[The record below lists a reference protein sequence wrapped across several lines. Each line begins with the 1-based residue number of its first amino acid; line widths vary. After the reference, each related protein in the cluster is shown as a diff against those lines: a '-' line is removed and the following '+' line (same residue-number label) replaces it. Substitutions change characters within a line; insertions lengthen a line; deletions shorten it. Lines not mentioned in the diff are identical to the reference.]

1 MFGVRHRPT
10 AFLAW
15 LAALGALSTILFAA
29 AGGCGNQNDPN
40 YWLAKMGDV
49 AWRDQ
54 VMINLQRLYSERLK
68 QANSDHGNPEV
79 QAYIKTVGQEL
90 VKSYDDMTKAS
101 PPDTASMSKIVSIL
115 AEMDSPDAM
124 PVYLHALSDASGVA
138 KMIRATTAVQA
149 VRRFCTG
156 SDPNAE
162 LIPPPSKR
170 DAAWQTKCAATTP
183 AVAPMIKLYEDINA
197 ARTSRGENAENTAE
211 EDALAMGLVSAVG
224 NIVLGNPSLPQ
235 RDPAI
240 DMLVKALE
248 TSDVE
253 QDLRIN
259 MDALK
264 LLGEIG
270 EPRVIPTLVK
280 ALFIQGKRRQVALQ
294 EVARVAIM
302 QSGDLSTMADAMVQA
317 GRMQNEGLNEMQQAD
332 PNFDVRLIKE
342 QIAITLGL
350 MGIRNDTV
358 ITYLMEELN
367 HEDFDAVDEQPGRG
381 GRQFSKEQSRSY
393 RRGFAAQALAKLR
406 HEAALPTI
414 IRRLKAEKTSEGWAP
429 DDKTVLFEEWPA
441 YLDAAGDYVEPTKT
455 DEAMLPFLIFGDD
468 ALLDRTARRLSLQS
482 SSAKV
487 LAEVT
492 KKFGELRPCEPGVKG
507 CVRANYEKRYIPLIT
522 SGEGCATV
530 DCNAPRLADKAS
542 YVRERAAYQLIL
554 AAQDDEAQ
562 QAAARDALLKQIIVE
577 ENDDVLTGLIFAV
590 DRLSPRGC
598 DQACLTK
605 LDDRV
610 AELLT
615 SASGN
620 QARRALAG
628 LRARLAYRARTA
640 Q

>member
-1 MFGVRHRPT
+1 MFGVRHRPA
-10 AFLAW
+10 AFLAG

-40 YWLAKMGDV
+40 YWLEKMGDV

-54 VMINLQRLYSERLK
+54 VLLNVQRLYSEKLK
-68 QANSDHGNPEV
+68 MANSDHNNPDV
-79 QAYIKTVGQEL
+79 QAYVKSVGQEL
-90 VKSYDDMTKAS
+90 VKAYEGMTKVN

-115 AEMDSPDAM
+115 SEMDSPDAM
-124 PVYLHALSDASGVA
+124 PVYLHALGDAEGVA
-138 KMIRATTAVQA
+138 KMTRATTAVQA

-170 DAAWQTKCAATTP
+170 DAAWQTKCASAMP
-183 AVAPMIKLYEDINA
+183 AVAPMVKLYYDINA
-197 ARTSRGENAENTAE
+197 ARASRGENAENTAE
-211 EDALAMGLVSAVG
+211 EDALAMGVISAVG

-235 RDPAI
+235 RDPAV

-248 TSDVE
+248 TSDIG

-264 LLGEIG
+264 LLGAIG

-294 EVARVAIM
+294 EVARLAIM
-302 QSGDLSTMADAMVQA
+302 QSDDLGAMADAMVQA
-317 GRMQNEGLNEMQQAD
+317 GRMQNEGLNQMQQDD

-342 QIAITLGL
+342 QVAITLGM
-350 MGIRNDTV
+350 MGIRSDSVTS
-358 ITYLMEELN
+358 YLMEELTR
-367 HEDFDAVDEQPGRG
+367 EEFDAVDEQPGRG
-381 GRQFSKEQSRSY
+381 GGSFTKERSRSV
-393 RRGFAAQALAKLR
+393 RRSFAAQALGKLR
-406 HEAALPTI
+406 HEPALETI
-414 IRRLKAEKTSEGWAP
+414 LGRLRAKKSTEGWAP
-429 DDKTVLFEEWPA
+429 EDKLVDFEEWPG

-455 DEAMLPFLIFGDD
+455 DEAMLPFLVFGDD
-468 ALLDRTARRLSLQS
+468 ALLDRTGRRLSLQS
-482 SSAKV
+482 SSSKV

-492 KKFGELRPCEPGVKG
+492 KKFGELGPCEEGVKG
-507 CVRANYEKRYIPLIT
+507 CVRTNYEKRYIPLIK

-554 AAQDDEAQ
+554 AAQDDESQ
-562 QAAARDALLKQIIVE
+562 QAAARDALIKAMVVE
-577 ENDDVLTGLIFAV
+577 ENDDVLSGLIFAM

-598 DQACLTK
+598 DQACLTR

-610 AELLT
+610 AELLA

-620 QARRALAG
+620 VARRSLAS
-628 LRARLAYRARTA
+628 LRGRLAYRARTA

>member
-1 MFGVRHRPT
+1 MFGARHRPA

-15 LAALGALSTILFAA
+15 LAALGACSTILFAA
-29 AGGCGNQNDPN
+29 AGGCGDQNDPN
-40 YWLAKMGDV
+40 YWLEKMGDV

-54 VMINLQRLYSERLK
+54 VLLNLQRLYSEKLK
-68 QANSDHGNPEV
+68 VANGNHDAPEV
-79 QAYIKTVGQEL
+79 QSYVKSVGQEL
-90 VKSYDDMTKAS
+90 VKSYDGMTKAT
-101 PPDTASMSKIVSIL
+101 PPDTASMSKIVSL
-115 AEMDSPDAM
+115 LSEMDSTDAM
-124 PVYLHALSDASGVA
+124 PVYLHALGDASGVA

-170 DAAWQTKCAATTP
+170 DAAWRTKCSATTA
-183 AVAPMIKLYEDINA
+183 AVGPMIKLYDDINA

-211 EDALAMGLVSAVG
+211 EDALAMGIISAVG
-224 NIVLGNPSLPQ
+224 NTVLGNPDAPQ
-235 RDPAI
+235 RDVAI

-302 QSGDLSTMADAMVQA
+302 QSGDLAAMADAMVQA
-317 GRMQNEGLNEMQQAD
+317 GRMQNEGLNQMQQAD
-332 PNFDVRLIKE
+332 PNFDVRLIHE
-342 QIAITLGL
+342 QVAITLGL
-350 MGIRNDTV
+350 IGLRTEPV
-358 ITYLMEELN
+358 ITYLTEELN
-367 HEDFDAVDEQPGRG
+367 REEFDAADEQPGRG
-381 GRQFSKEQSRSY
+381 GRQFTKEQSRSY

-414 IRRLKAEKTSEGWAP
+414 IERLKAEKTTEGWAP
-429 DDKTVLFEEWPA
+429 EDKLVLFEEWPA
-441 YLDAAGDYVEPTKT
+441 YLDAAGDFVEPTKT
-455 DEAMLPFLIFGDD
+455 DEAMLPFLVFGDD

-482 SSAKV
+482 SSSKV

-492 KKFGELRPCEPGVKG
+492 KKFGELGPCEEGVKG
-507 CVRANYEKRYIPLIT
+507 CVRTNYEKRYIPLIK

-530 DCNAPRLADKAS
+530 DCNAPRLADKAG

-554 AAQDDEAQ
+554 AAQDDEGQ
-562 QAAARDALLKQIIVE
+562 QAAARDALLKQIVVE
-577 ENDDVLTGLIFAV
+577 ENDDVLNGLIFAV

-598 DQACLTK
+598 DEACLTK

-620 QARRALAG
+620 AARRSLAG